1 LSQFSPTLKGWKWP
15 GIQQS
20 RGIFNPKSPHIWADQ
35 KQIIRLFGE
44 YLANRLLNLGE
55 TVNLF
60 GQREEGCL
68 IVSAKRE
75 NFVRLAEAR
84 VSRALDSIRVIGNL
98 SNRSNYEYDEQDVK
112 KIIKILQDEVAKVKM
127 QLEAKSGVSK
137 QQFKLGK

>member
-1 LSQFSPTLKGWKWP
+1 MRNG
-15 GIQQS
+15 
-20 RGIFNPKSPHIWADQ
+20 
-35 KQIIRLFGE
+35 
-44 YLANRLLNLGE
+44 GE
-55 TVNLF
+55 TVSLQGRRGERILF
-60 GQREEGCL
+60 M
-68 IVSAKRE
+68 SAKRE

-112 KIIKILQDEVAKVKM
+112 KIIKTLQDEVAKVKM

>member
-1 LSQFSPTLKGWKWP
+1 M
-15 GIQQS
+15 
-20 RGIFNPKSPHIWADQ
+20 R
-35 KQIIRLFGE
+35 
-44 YLANRLLNLGE
+44 NRLRNSGE
-55 TVNLF
+55 RVSLHGRRDERFLF
-60 GQREEGCL
+60 M
-68 IVSAKRE
+68 SAKRE

-112 KIIKILQDEVAKVKM
+112 KIIKTLQDEVAKVKM

>member
-1 LSQFSPTLKGWKWP
+1 MGK
-15 GIQQS
+15 
-20 RGIFNPKSPHIWADQ
+20 
-35 KQIIRLFGE
+35 RLRNG
-44 YLANRLLNLGE
+44 GE
-55 TVNLF
+55 TVSLH
-60 GQREEGCL
+60 GRREERIL
-68 IVSAKRE
+68 IMSAKRE

-112 KIIKILQDEVAKVKM
+112 KIIKTLQDEVAKVKM